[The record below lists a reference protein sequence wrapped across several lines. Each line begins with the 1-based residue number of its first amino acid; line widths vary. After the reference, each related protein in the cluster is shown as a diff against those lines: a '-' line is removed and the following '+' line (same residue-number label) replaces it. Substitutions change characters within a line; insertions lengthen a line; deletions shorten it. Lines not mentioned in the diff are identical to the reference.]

1 MISAVKENLYQ
12 LSVIRAIILGC
23 EILALVFFSKFRD
36 IGLPVSTLGI
46 ILLLHGVVIA
56 ATWHRSLKTMEI
68 TELEFFC
75 QVLIDVFFFTILLYF
90 SGGASNPFVSYYLV
104 PVSIVAGTLSLRYTC
119 VTTLL
124 CLGAYSALL
133 IDSFPISAFSPDL
146 HHRHHQENNSLHIIG
161 MWGNFVM
168 SALFITFFVTRMA
181 GALKK
186 QSSQIATHRE
196 NQLRDEQV
204 IGIGALA
211 AGTAHE
217 LGTPLNTMKILVDEM
232 RQDKSNFNQDIDILR
247 GQIEQCRI
255 TLRQLVA
262 TADITANNK
271 EARPIRQYVNQL
283 LERWQVLHPELN
295 VSVRFIDNPR
305 AREAF
310 FYPTIAQSLLN
321 LLNNAADASPEQV
334 DVSVFWNEE
343 KLEFSIRD
351 YGKGLSSYQKDILNK
366 PFSSEK
372 KDGLGIGLFLTH
384 ASINRYGGSVTIM
397 PADNRGV
404 LTKVS
409 LPLIFEPI
417 SAD

>member
-1 MISAVKENLYQ
+1 
-12 LSVIRAIILGC
+12 
-23 EILALVFFSKFRD
+23 
-36 IGLPVSTLGI
+36 
-46 ILLLHGVVIA
+46 
-56 ATWHRSLKTMEI
+56 
-68 TELEFFC
+68 
-75 QVLIDVFFFTILLYF
+75 
-90 SGGASNPFVSYYLV
+90 
-104 PVSIVAGTLSLRYTC
+104 
-119 VTTLL
+119 
-124 CLGAYSALL
+124 
-133 IDSFPISAFSPDL
+133 
-146 HHRHHQENNSLHIIG
+146 
-161 MWGNFVM
+161 
-168 SALFITFFVTRMA
+168 
-181 GALKK
+181 
-186 QSSQIATHRE
+186 
-196 NQLRDEQV
+196 
-204 IGIGALA
+204 
-211 AGTAHE
+211 
-217 LGTPLNTMKILVDEM
+217 MKILVDEM

-321 LLNNAADASPEQV
+321 LLNNAADASPEKV
-334 DVSVFWNEE
+334 DVSVFWDEE